1 MQLPHTN
8 GRLLLPQSR
17 PQQCYRR
24 SLLASMIILCLSVLL
39 TGCRSETKP
48 EVEAGTSGQR
58 VTQQSESD
66 DSSNSR
72 TDQSIADP
80 SGSDSSDSSGSSDL
94 SGSFGSE
101 PARIPGRN
109 LAIRAKDQLAASL
122 MSRLVEAM
130 VEAGPAGAI
139 EVCSQE
145 APSIAER
152 VGKENGVRIGRTSF
166 RIRNPENT
174 PPAWALPW
182 VEQRVE
188 SPQFQILDS
197 GATAALFPIR
207 IQPTCLACHGNE
219 IQAEI
224 GDKLTQLY
232 PNDRATGF
240 ALDELRGWVWVEV
253 PRDVPS
259 LEH

>member
-1 MQLPHTN
+1 MQLSHTT

-17 PQQCYRR
+17 PQQCYLR
-24 SLLASMIILCLSVLL
+24 SLLASMLIFCCSALL

-48 EVEAGTSGQR
+48 EVEAGPTGQR

-66 DSSNSR
+66 DPSNSSS
-72 TDQSIADP
+72 DQSIADP
-80 SGSDSSDSSGSSDL
+80 FGADTSGSSDL
-94 SGSFGSE
+94 TGSSGSE

-130 VEAGPAGAI
+130 VETGPAGAI

-188 SPQFQILDS
+188 SPQFQILDT

-224 GDKLTQLY
+224 GDKLAQLY
-232 PNDRATGF
+232 PNDQATGF
-240 ALDELRGWVWVEV
+240 ALDELRGWFWVEV